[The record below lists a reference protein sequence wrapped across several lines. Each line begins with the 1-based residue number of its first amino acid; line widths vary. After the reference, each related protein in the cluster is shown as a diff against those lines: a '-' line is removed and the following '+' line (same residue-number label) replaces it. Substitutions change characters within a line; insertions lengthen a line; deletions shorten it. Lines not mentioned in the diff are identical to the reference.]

1 MNSTPLILLGAGGVG
16 RALIQQIVRQRGL
29 HAAQFGLRLAVLALC
44 DRDGAVIADR
54 GELDDATLLSL
65 LHFKQ
70 AGGRFAR
77 HELGGPHNDLSAVI
91 DVAGR
96 KGAIVVDCTATDET
110 TPALL
115 FARERHYPIV
125 LANKKPLT
133 QHQEVYYRLTRAGG
147 TGAAGEPRQSTTSR
161 WETTCGA
168 ALPII
173 GTLNRLVAAGDT
185 VHRIAGTFSGT
196 LGFVMSG
203 LQDGRLFSEVVREA
217 HQLGYTEPDPRDD
230 LGGVDVARKALI
242 LARGLGA
249 ELEMSDVQVT
259 GLYPPSMAQLSVG
272 QFLAALPELDD
283 EMGARVSA
291 AAVQGQVLRFAA
303 TVMGIGEGF
312 TLTVG
317 PTLVDAN
324 SPLGRL
330 SGTDNLVEFYTR
342 WYDPNPLVVQGRGAG
357 VDVTASGVLADV
369 VELAGIQR

>member
-16 RALIQQIVRQRGL
+16 RALIQQIVRQRGH
-29 HAAQFGLRLAVLALC
+29 HAAQFGLHLAVLALC

-65 LHFKQ
+65 LPFKQ
-70 AGGRFAR
+70 AGGRFAH

-115 FARERHYPIV
+115 YARERHYPIV

-133 QHQEVYYRLTRAGG
+133 QQQEVYYRLTRAGG

-203 LQDGRLFSEVVREA
+203 LQAGRLFSEVVREA

-259 GLYPPSMAQLSVG
+259 GLYPPSMAQLSVE
-272 QFLAALPELDD
+272 QFLGALPELDG
-283 EMGARVSA
+283 EMSARVGA
-291 AAVQGQVLRFAA
+291 AAAQGQVLRFAA
-303 TVMGIGEGF
+303 TVVGHREGF
-312 TLTVG
+312 ALTVG

>member
-16 RALIQQIVRQRGL
+16 RALIQQIVRQRGH
-29 HAAQFGLRLAVLALC
+29 HAAQFGLHLAVLALC

-65 LHFKQ
+65 LSFKQ

-115 FARERHYPIV
+115 YARERHYPIV

-133 QHQEVYYRLTRAGG
+133 QQQEVYYRLTRAGG

-203 LQDGRLFSEVVREA
+203 LQAGRLFSEVVREA

-259 GLYPPSMAQLSVG
+259 GLYPPSMAQLSVE
-272 QFLAALPELDD
+272 QFLGALPELDG
-283 EMGARVSA
+283 EMSARVGA
-291 AAVQGQVLRFAA
+291 AAAQGQVLRFAA
-303 TVMGIGEGF
+303 TVVGHREGF
-312 TLTVG
+312 ALTVG